1 MMYLY
6 YYPNKI
12 FVERT
17 SCFFFRGVV
26 SKGRLKFLSFMLRTN
41 TLPCCFFFRG
51 VASKGRLKFFFFMFG
66 QAEHVHM
73 LCLVGS
79 INYYC

>member
-6 YYPNKI
+6 YCSNKI

-17 SCFFFRGVV
+17 SC
-26 SKGRLKFLSFMLRTN
+26 
-41 TLPCCFFFRG
+41 FFRG
-51 VASKGRLKFFFFMFG
+51 VASKGRLKFFSFMFG